1 MSDAG
6 GGGAGGGRRAG
17 TAAGDAEL
25 EARALAIQPRAY
37 APYSKFRVGAAV
49 RVSGAVYEGVN
60 VENASFPLTVCAER
74 NAIAA
79 AMCAGGRALEAVAVC
94 SDASPPSSPCGGCRQ
109 VLLEFA
115 ADPAAVTVTA
125 VNPQGERRSWTLAE
139 LIPFGFSGRELP

>member
-1 MSDAG
+1 MSAG
-6 GGGAGGGRRAG
+6 GASARGGAGEA
-17 TAAGDAEL
+17 TDAEL
-25 EARALAIQPRAY
+25 EARARAVQPRAY

-49 RVSGAVYEGVN
+49 RVSGAIHEGVN
-60 VENASFPLTVCAER
+60 VENASYPLTVCAER

-79 AMCAGGRALEAVAVC
+79 AVCAGDRALEAVAVC

>member
-1 MSDAG
+1 VSD
-6 GGGAGGGRRAG
+6 GGA
-17 TAAGDAEL
+17 DAEL
-25 EARALAIQPRAY
+25 EARALAVQSRAY

-49 RVSGAVYEGVN
+49 RVSGAIHEGVN
-60 VENASFPLTVCAER
+60 VENASYPLTVCAER

-79 AMCAGGRALEAVAVC
+79 ALSAGGRTLEAVAVS

-109 VLLEFA
+109 VMLEFA